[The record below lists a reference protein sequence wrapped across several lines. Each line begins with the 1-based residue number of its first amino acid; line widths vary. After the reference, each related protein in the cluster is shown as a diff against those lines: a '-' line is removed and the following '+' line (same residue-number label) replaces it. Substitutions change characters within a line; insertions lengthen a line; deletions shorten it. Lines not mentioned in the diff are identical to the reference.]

1 MPSGF
6 YREFQSI
13 WANLDP
19 NGHMRHTA
27 YNDYAAQLR
36 LSFFESEGYTF
47 TRLIDM
53 GIGPVL
59 FREETK
65 FLREIRMSEQLIVD
79 LELVKARKDA
89 SKWTIRSSIYK
100 KDEALAAVVEVDGA
114 WLDLRKRR
122 IVVPPNEIIAML
134 THAPKS
140 EDFEWLPD
148 KKTQD

>member
-1 MPSGF
+1 MPSSF

-36 LSFFESEGYTF
+36 LNFFESNGYSF
-47 TRLIDM
+47 SRLIDM

-59 FREETK
+59 FREETR
-65 FLREIRMSEQLIVD
+65 FLREIRMSEQLVVD

-89 SKWTIRSSIYK
+89 SKWTIRSSVYK
-100 KDEALAAVVEVDGA
+100 KDGTLSAIVEVDGA
-114 WLDLRKRR
+114 WLDLHKRK
-122 IVVPPNEIIAML
+122 IIQPPQEMVEML
-134 THAPKS
+134 EHAPKAA
-140 EDFEWLPD
+140 DFEWLPD
-148 KKTQD
+148 KKSQD

>member
-1 MPSGF
+1 MPSSF
-6 YREFQSI
+6 NREFQSI

-36 LSFFESEGYTF
+36 LNFFESNGYSF
-47 TRLIDM
+47 AGMIDL

-65 FLREIRMSEQLIVD
+65 FLREIRMGEKLVVD

-89 SKWTIRSSIYK
+89 SKWTIRSGIYK
-100 KDEALAAVVEVDGA
+100 KDHTLSAIVEVDGA
-114 WLDLRKRR
+114 WLDLQQRR
-122 IVVPPNEIIAML
+122 IIQPPVEMVKML
-134 THAPKS
+134 DQAPKS
-140 EDFEWLPD
+140 EDFEWIPE
-148 KKTQD
+148 KNA

>member
-1 MPSGF
+1 MPSSF
-6 YREFQSI
+6 SREFQSI

-36 LSFFESEGYTF
+36 LIFFEANGYSF
-47 TRLIDM
+47 AGMIDV

-65 FLREIRMSEQLIVD
+65 FLREIRMGEKLIVD

-89 SKWTIRSSIYK
+89 SKWTIRSSIFK
-100 KDEALAAVVEVDGA
+100 KDGTLSAVVEVDGA
-114 WLDLRKRR
+114 WLDLKQRR
-122 IVVPPNEIIAML
+122 IVKPPQEIIDMISA
-134 THAPKS
+134 APLAT
-140 EDFEWLPD
+140 DFVWLPE
-148 KKTQD
+148 KKAS